1 MGKYTLQ
8 IIGALVVRVPGAR
21 EPKRL
26 LDPNSATVVGAE
38 GTEARQQ
45 TTLARFPQTPRG
57 TADPQGPMI
66 PFPTA

>member
-45 TTLARFPQTPRG
+45 TTLARFPQTPNEWAR
-57 TADPQGPMI
+57 PWRVCSFM
-66 PFPTA
+66 